1 MCVIIQWDT
10 SSGDM
15 EEQLQA
21 ALPGIILK
29 LSLSFLFD
37 ISALSELSSK
47 LFFLLDINFLSV
59 TIGQWVERWVC
70 VLTNHMHVK

>member
-1 MCVIIQWDT
+1 
-10 SSGDM
+10 M

-37 ISALSELSSK
+37 IPALSELSSK
-47 LFFLLDINFLSV
+47 LFFY
-59 TIGQWVERWVC
+59 
-70 VLTNHMHVK
+70 

>member
-1 MCVIIQWDT
+1 
-10 SSGDM
+10 M

-70 VLTNHMHVK
+70 VLTNRI